1 MGILK
6 IPVDSIEEGMIITET
21 DKKWLKL
28 PFFNKPIED
37 KKKYIDL
44 LKNYGVRYVF
54 IESEE
59 KQSQPNEATP
69 IYKFKTSPQISVDLN
84 KDDIDYQKYL
94 KKLHLEYK
102 EALKSIFIHV
112 KMGKLLKTKEVKNI
126 VKTYVNNYFKKPDLV
141 INIAR
146 LKDYDEY
153 TFMHSLN
160 VCVLSIALG
169 SRVGL
174 DADNLNILGLGGLLH
189 DIGKMKLSESL
200 INKKGSYNAEEY
212 NAVKKHPIYGYEI
225 LKENPEIPMGT
236 LMAVLQHHEN
246 VDGSGYP
253 LGLKD
258 MKISKYAKIVSIV
271 NAYDTLTNDTPYSS
285 AVIPPKALN
294 EILNNMGTQFDKLYV
309 RFFIEILGIYPTGT
323 TVLLNSGE
331 IAVVFQV
338 NRKEITSPK
347 VIIVTDE
354 NKRNIKPYPFDL
366 QSYNIVNRKPYKII
380 KEALDPKDYN
390 IDPNKVIDEFLST
403 YT

>member
-1 MGILK
+1 MGMSK
-6 IPVDSIEEGMIITET
+6 IPVDSIEEGMIIKET

-37 KKKYIDL
+37 KKKYTEL
-44 LKNYGVRYVF
+44 LKNYGVRYVL

-59 KQSQPNEATP
+59 KQVQPDEATP
-69 IYKFKTSPQISVDLN
+69 IYKFKVAPQITIDLN
-84 KDDIDYQKYL
+84 KGDVDYQKYL
-94 KKLHLEYK
+94 KTLHLEYK
-102 EALKSIFIHV
+102 QALKSIFMHV
-112 KMGKLLKTKEVKNI
+112 KMGKLLKTLEVKKI
-126 VKTYVNNYFKKPDLV
+126 VKTYVENYFKKPDLV

-153 TFMHSLN
+153 TFMHSVN

-174 DADNLNILGLGGLLH
+174 DADNLNILGLGALLH

-212 NAVKKHPIYGYEI
+212 NTVKKHPIYGYEI
-225 LKENPEIPMGT
+225 LKDNPEIPMGT

-258 MKISKYAKIVSIV
+258 NKISKYAKIVSIV

-309 RFFIEILGIYPTGT
+309 RF
-323 TVLLNSGE
+323 
-331 IAVVFQV
+331 
-338 NRKEITSPK
+338 
-347 VIIVTDE
+347 
-354 NKRNIKPYPFDL
+354 
-366 QSYNIVNRKPYKII
+366 
-380 KEALDPKDYN
+380 
-390 IDPNKVIDEFLST
+390 
-403 YT
+403 